1 MFKSSVVQVFSHIMV
16 VTSIRFL
23 AFPSPS
29 NLLVNWKN
37 IYSMKW
43 KQFDQTSAVRLK
55 VVFCYSGSQKI
66 SCQIEIYAWYIWH
79 QQSTLSLTEKNYFC
93 QEGFEC
99 SEIAKRRFDKRQRW
113 RKTCSVCPGRILT
126 KKCSVHKCQQRNIGP
141 QICRYKCCDF
151 ISSFLRLGLRPL
163 DPSARRARLTYLM
176 SPWCAVVVQ
185 KVVTYLLVISL
196 SDVQIAPVLKA
207 ICC

>member
-1 MFKSSVVQVFSHIMV
+1 MKAIRSNFCCEVESRLLLFWLSKDFLPNWNICLVYMASAKY
-16 VTSIRFL
+16 TST
-23 AFPSPS
+23 
-29 NLLVNWKN
+29 NWK
-37 IYSMKW
+37 
-43 KQFDQTSAVRLK
+43 
-55 VVFCYSGSQKI
+55 
-66 SCQIEIYAWYIWH
+66 
-79 QQSTLSLTEKNYFC
+79 KNYFC